1 VAATVAF
8 VDLRS
13 DTVTRPTPAM
23 RRAMADAPVGDDVY
37 QEDPT
42 VNLLQER
49 VAALLGKQSA
59 LFVPSGVMANQLAV
73 HTHTRPGDEVLI
85 HEGGH
90 ILHYEGGAAAALSM
104 VQLHALPGLHGVI
117 DPRDVRAAIR
127 PPSEHFART
136 SLLAVENT
144 HNRAGGTIWPLEA
157 LEAAARAAHGAGLAV
172 HLDGA
177 RLWNASVASGVP
189 LASYAATADSVSVCF
204 SKGLGAPVG
213 SALVGTDSFIDEARR
228 HRKQYGGAMRQ
239 AGIIAAGALF
249 ALDHHV
255 ERLALDHD
263 HAVILAGH
271 LAQVHG
277 LAIPHPVETNIVV
290 IDVGG
295 LGLTAEEAVGVL
307 AEAGVLAGAAGR
319 AQVRFVTHLDVSAE
333 QVQWA
338 ADTAAAVLER
348 LGEEA
353 NGAGRR

>member
-177 RLWNASVASGVP
+177 RLRV
-189 LASYAATADSVSVCF
+189 L
-204 SKGLGAPVG
+204 LEG
-213 SALVGTDSFIDEARR
+213 SWGS
-228 HRKQYGGAMRQ
+228 
-239 AGIIAAGALF
+239 
-249 ALDHHV
+249 
-255 ERLALDHD
+255 
-263 HAVILAGH
+263 
-271 LAQVHG
+271 
-277 LAIPHPVETNIVV
+277 
-290 IDVGG
+290 GG
-295 LGLTAEEAVGVL
+295 LGPRGHGLLHRRGPPSSQAVRRGH
-307 AEAGVLAGAAGR
+307 APGR
-319 AQVRFVTHLDVSAE
+319 HH
-333 QVQWA
+333 
-338 ADTAAAVLER
+338 
-348 LGEEA
+348 
-353 NGAGRR
+353 RRRRPLRA